1 MIKTIVLLNFAF
13 KCRSALTLLV
23 NETQAIVL
31 VQAGTQ
37 ANQIAS
43 AIDCAGNI
51 NFTENCSSKSFL
63 LFQDSKETCS
73 LIFVCHKKGGS
84 GKHSIRENNT
94 WTVTGMYVFFLICIK
109 LVNIKTKLFW
119 GRIIS
124 STHKKQGKKSI

>member
-51 NFTENCSSKSFL
+51 TNFTENFALAKVSF
-63 LFQDSKETCS
+63 
-73 LIFVCHKKGGS
+73 
-84 GKHSIRENNT
+84 
-94 WTVTGMYVFFLICIK
+94 FF
-109 LVNIKTKLFW
+109 KTQKRHVL
-119 GRIIS
+119 
-124 STHKKQGKKSI
+124 